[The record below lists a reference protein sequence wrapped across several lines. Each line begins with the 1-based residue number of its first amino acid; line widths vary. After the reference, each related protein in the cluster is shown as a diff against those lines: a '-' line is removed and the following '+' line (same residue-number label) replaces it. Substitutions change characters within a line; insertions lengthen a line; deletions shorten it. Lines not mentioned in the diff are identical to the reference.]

1 MLIALYDYRY
11 RVFLGRLSGTL
22 SPDDLM
28 ALRPAGIDCVAK
40 EGPSR
45 GIVHFS
51 GVREVAVPTN
61 MFVARRKQ
69 KSDDGMSQQDRV
81 FVMPEPELFGLG
93 RLYSTYQ
100 RLSGHLEPLVVS
112 SVQEAYDAFQMT
124 EPNFQPRNF

>member
-11 RVFLGRLSGTL
+11 RVFLGPLSGTL

-28 ALRPAGIDCVAK
+28 ALRQAGIDCVAK

-61 MFVARRKQ
+61 MFVAEIRRRACR
-69 KSDDGMSQQDRV
+69 SRIAYC

-93 RLYSTYQ
+93 RLYSTYR
-100 RLSGHLEPLVVS
+100 RLSGNLEPLVVS
-112 SVQEAYDAFQMT
+112 SLQEAYDALQMT
-124 EPNFQPRNF
+124 EPNFQPLNF